1 MTKEARIIAVEG
13 YPEAQK
19 NLELR
24 LLHRF
29 GGFTK
34 VASEGAWIDPATGK
48 IYREP
53 GWIYDVAIED
63 DAEAWASL
71 RDAAEIYCY
80 EAEQLC
86 VYLRLPN
93 GQVEFVEQK
102 PADLEVAA

>member
-1 MTKEARIIAVEG
+1 MTKEARIIAVAG

-24 LLHRF
+24 LLRRF
-29 GGFTK
+29 GGYTK
-34 VASEGAWIDPATGK
+34 VASEGAWIDPATGE

-53 GWIYDVAIED
+53 GWIYDVALED

-71 RDAAEIYCY
+71 RGVAKFFCH
-80 EAEQLC
+80 EAEQIC

-93 GQVEFVEQK
+93 GQVEFVERD
-102 PADLEVAA
+102 PAALEIAA